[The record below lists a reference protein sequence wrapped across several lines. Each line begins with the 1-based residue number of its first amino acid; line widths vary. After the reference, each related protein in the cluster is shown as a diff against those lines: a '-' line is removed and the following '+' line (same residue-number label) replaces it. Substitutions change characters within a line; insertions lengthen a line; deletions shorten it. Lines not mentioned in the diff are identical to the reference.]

1 MNADHHIEAEKAAGA
16 ILGKHLTYWSNKGNP
31 PKFYTTQARSW
42 GPAADRD
49 HWDLLQ
55 DIKAAIVAAHDAGAK
70 QAAERLGALMV
81 MGKLSEAWQ
90 HWHDLG
96 RMKPGTVPAPVL
108 EAHTAAM
115 LNPLCAEVMRGGG
128 VE

>member
-1 MNADHHIEAEKAAGA
+1 MNAAYQIEAEKVAGA
-16 ILGKHLTYWSNKGNP
+16 IMGKHLKYRSNEGNP
-31 PKFYTTQARSW
+31 PKFYTTRARAW
-42 GPAADRD
+42 GTTADDDWAAFY
-49 HWDLLQ
+49 Q
-55 DIKAAIVAAHDAGAK
+55 DIKAAIIAAHDAGAK
-70 QAAERLGALMV
+70 HAAERLGALMV

-128 VE
+128 AK